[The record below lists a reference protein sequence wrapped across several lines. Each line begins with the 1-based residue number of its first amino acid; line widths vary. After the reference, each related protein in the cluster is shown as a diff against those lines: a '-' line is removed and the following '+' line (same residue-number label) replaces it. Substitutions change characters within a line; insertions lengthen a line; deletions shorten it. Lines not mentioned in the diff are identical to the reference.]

1 MLEAPSETPQSVA
14 RKRKRGSDIL
24 RKTKSP
30 ECPEPQSEDTSQS
43 PQPMDKRRKRKS
55 KMLRDI
61 QPQNKSPERRAEAAS
76 ASTQRRTR
84 TTRKQK
90 NNLKM
95 LREIQPHNKSPEP
108 RSEISSGTPQPIAR
122 DSSQPELPKRKRTS
136 NMLRELEAYNESPE
150 GDSEPDSEILDDL
163 KAHLTRSARHNLI
176 NISKNRPLSPRKN
189 LNLRTLM
196 LAEFSGMP
204 KGTKTF
210 YPEDSSNVGLHSDRR
225 QPESGKRVE
234 IKIEEEEE
242 DEDSLFLPQ
251 DVNTIASKH
260 PQQPNSTRETGEGRR
275 IQEVTPGSSWSVWDS
290 ESGQSA
296 HT

>member
-1 MLEAPSETPQSVA
+1 MLEAPSETLQSVA
-14 RKRKRGSDIL
+14 RKRKHGSETL
-24 RKTKSP
+24 RKTKSH

-43 PQPMDKRRKRKS
+43 PQPITKRRKCKS
-55 KMLRDI
+55 KMLRGI
-61 QPQNKSPERRAEAAS
+61 QPHNTSPERRAEAAS
-76 ASTQRRTR
+76 ASTQRINR

-90 NNLKM
+90 HNLKM

-136 NMLRELEAYNESPE
+136 NMIRELEAYNESPE
-150 GDSEPDSEILDDL
+150 GDSEPDTEILDDL

-210 YPEDSSNVGLHSDRR
+210 YPEDDSNVGLHSNRR

-234 IKIEEEEE
+234 IKIEVEEE
-242 DEDSLFLPQ
+242 DEDSLFLAQ
-251 DVNTIASKH
+251 DVNTIA
-260 PQQPNSTRETGEGRR
+260 
-275 IQEVTPGSSWSVWDS
+275 
-290 ESGQSA
+290 
-296 HT
+296 